1 VPARQSGSPTTRRA
15 LNTIVAA
22 ADLLIVALVGLGA
35 ATWMVGAYRF
45 TLLGARVSVSSA
57 WRPLLLAAVLLAIR
71 LLLDR
76 RAPWLVRPLRES
88 AHAPLQLGEAHL
100 FGPFQGATPAQ
111 RWRELGIVVVGFV
124 LLTAAFTWPQVRRM
138 DSVPDLGDPLFSIWR
153 ISWVNHQIW
162 RQPLALFDTNIFYPE
177 RLTLAYSDPVVVPAL
192 MAAPLFWLGIPKVV
206 AYNLLF
212 LSAFVFSGVGTYY
225 FTRAL
230 TGRRD
235 AAAVAGVVFAL
246 YPFRFEHYSHLEL
259 QMTMWMPLA
268 LWGLHRAMAAGRL
281 RDGLAT
287 GAAFAL
293 QMLSSLYFGVYF
305 AVFLLVVGAAL
316 WIARRYPWRPIAVL
330 AAGAVLA
337 GAIIAPVAAQYVAN
351 RPMMGDRDADT
362 VEYYSAQGPDYLKA
376 HFRSFVYEGW
386 SRHGNPERQLFP
398 RIAPVALALAGAW
411 PPLSVTRIAYAAALA
426 VALDGSL
433 GMNGVSFP
441 WLREHVP
448 GYSGLRVPARFSIL
462 VGLSLAI
469 LSGFGAARLIA
480 LRPAWAP
487 ALTVAILAVT
497 LAEALPNITL
507 ERVWPAPPGIYAA
520 IGDDPDAVLAE
531 FPMPANNDLSW
542 TDTRYLYF
550 STFHWHKMVNGNSGF
565 SPPSYREM
573 LTREREF
580 PSPAA
585 VDYLRERGVDYLA
598 LHGAFTNP
606 TRYRHTAELLEAR
619 GDLEL
624 VTVSPWEGS
633 ESRLY
638 RFRH

>member
-1 VPARQSGSPTTRRA
+1 VT
-15 LNTIVAA
+15 A
-22 ADLLIVALVGLGA
+22 ADLLIVALVCLGA
-35 ATWMVGAYRF
+35 ATWKIGAYRF
-45 TLLGARVSVSSA
+45 DLLGVRVSVSSA
-57 WRPLLLAAVLLAIR
+57 ARPFAFAVLLLAIR
-71 LLLDR
+71 LWLDR
-76 RAPWLVRPLRES
+76 RSPWWARRLSES
-88 AHAPLQLGEAHL
+88 AQTPLPLGEAQL
-100 FGPFQGATPAQ
+100 FGPFQGASRAA
-111 RWRELGIVVVGFV
+111 RWREFGIVLLAFIV
-124 LLTAAFTWPQVRRM
+124 LTALLTWPQAIQM
-138 DSVPDLGDPLFSIWR
+138 SGVPDLGDPLFSIWR

-162 RQPLALFDTNIFYPE
+162 RHPAALFDTNIFYPE
-177 RLTLAYSDPVVVPAL
+177 RLTLAYSDPVIVPAL
-192 MAAPLFWLGIPKVV
+192 MAAPLFWVGIPRVI

-212 LSAFVFSGVGTYY
+212 LSSFVCSGVATYY
-225 FTRAL
+225 FVRAL

-235 AAAVAGVVFAL
+235 AAAIAGVVFAL

-287 GAAFAL
+287 GLAFAL

-305 AVFLLVVGAAL
+305 AVYLLVVSAAL
-316 WIARRYPWRPIAVL
+316 WAGRRWPLRPPAVL
-330 AAGAVLA
+330 AAGVLLA
-337 GAIIAPVAAQYVAN
+337 GVLIAPVASRYVAN
-351 RPMMGDRDADT
+351 RSMMGDRDLDT
-362 VEYYSAQGPDYLKA
+362 VGYYSAQGPDYLKA
-376 HFRSFVYEGW
+376 HFRSYVYQRWG
-386 SRHGNPERQLFP
+386 HNAQPERQLFP
-398 RIAPVALALAGAW
+398 RIVPVALAVAGVW
-411 PPLSVTRIAYAAALA
+411 PPLSVARIGYAAALA
-426 VALDGSL
+426 VAFDGSL
-433 GMNGVSFP
+433 GMNGTIFP

-469 LSGFGAARLIA
+469 LAGYGAARLAGTGARARAATAAAMA
-480 LRPAWAP
+480 L
-487 ALTVAILAVT
+487 LV
-497 LAEALPNITL
+497 AEALPNITL

-531 FPMPANNDLSW
+531 FPMPPNNDVTW
-542 TDTRYLYF
+542 TDARYLYF
-550 STFHWHKMVNGNSGF
+550 STFHWHRMVNGNSGF

-573 LTREREF
+573 LMRERDF
-580 PSPAA
+580 PSAAA

-624 VTVSPWEGS
+624 VAVAPWEGS

-638 RFRH
+638 RFRR